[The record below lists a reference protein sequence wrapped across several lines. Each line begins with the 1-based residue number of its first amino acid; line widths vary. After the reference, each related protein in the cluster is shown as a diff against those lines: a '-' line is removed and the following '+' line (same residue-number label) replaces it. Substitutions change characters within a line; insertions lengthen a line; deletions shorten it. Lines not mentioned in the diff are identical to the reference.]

1 MKLNVLNMAGKK
13 AGTVEIS
20 DSIFARDY
28 NEALIHQVVVAQ
40 LANKRQ
46 GTMSAL
52 TRTEVRGGGCKP
64 YRQKGTGRAR
74 QGSIVAP
81 QYVGGGVVFA
91 KKPRDFSQKINK
103 SMKTAAFYSAL
114 SEKIRQN
121 EVVVLDKFALAEAK
135 TKLVAGAVKA
145 LSLNGKVMFVLDEYD
160 QVALKASKTSPPLK
174 FAKQEPSAFTTL
186 WQRRTSSSRL
196 THLKNS
202 RRQHN
207 DSIRHHYRAY
217 PFRKEL

>member
-1 MKLNVLNMAGKK
+1 MPTVAVYDITNNKVGDIDLN
-13 AGTVEIS
+13 E
-20 DSIFARDY
+20 SIFGVEMNAG
-28 NEALIHQVVVAQ
+28 LLHQAVVMQ
-40 LANKRQ
+40 LASQRLGNHATK
-46 GTMSAL
+46 
-52 TRTEVRGGGCKP
+52 TRGMVRGGGRKP
-64 YRQKGTGRAR
+64 WTQKGTGRAR

-160 QVALKASKTSPPLK
+160 QVALKASKNIPTVEVCEARTLSVYDVVATKNIVITVDALK
-174 FAKQEPSAFTTL
+174 KLEEAAQ
-186 WQRRTSSSRL
+186 
-196 THLKNS
+196 
-202 RRQHN
+202 
-207 DSIRHHYRAY
+207 
-217 PFRKEL
+217 

>member
-13 AGTVEIS
+13 AGTIEVS
-20 DSIFARDY
+20 DSLFACEY
-28 NEALIHQVVVAQ
+28 NEALIHQVVVSQ

-81 QYVGGGVVFA
+81 QFVGGGVVFA

-103 SMKTAAFYSAL
+103 SMKKAAFYSAL

-121 EVVVLDKFALAEAK
+121 EVVVLDKFELAEVK
-135 TKLVAGAVKA
+135 TKLVANAVEA
-145 LSLNGKVMFVLDEYD
+145 MGINGKVLFVLGENNAD
-160 QVALKASKTSPPLK
+160 ALRASKNIPTVNVCEAALLNVYDIVATK
-174 FAKQEPSAFTTL
+174 NIVLTKDAIKKIEEAAK
-186 WQRRTSSSRL
+186 
-196 THLKNS
+196 
-202 RRQHN
+202 
-207 DSIRHHYRAY
+207 
-217 PFRKEL
+217 

>member
-1 MKLNVLNMAGKK
+1 MKLNVVDITGKNV
-13 AGTVEIS
+13 GSVEVS
-20 DSIFARDY
+20 ESVFACDY
-28 NEALIHQVVVAQ
+28 NEALVHQVVVSQ

-52 TRTEVRGGGCKP
+52 TRTEVRGGGAKP

-103 SMKTAAFYSAL
+103 NMKKAAFLSAV

-121 EVVVLDKFALAEAK
+121 EVVVLDKFVLSEVK
-135 TKLVAGAVKA
+135 TKHVAKAVEA
-145 LSLNGKVMFVLDEYD
+145 LGLNGKVMFVLGEYNAD
-160 QVALKASKTSPPLK
+160 ALLASKNIPTVNVTEARTLSVYDVVATKNLVITVDALKKIEEA
-174 FAKQEPSAFTTL
+174 AQ
-186 WQRRTSSSRL
+186 
-196 THLKNS
+196 
-202 RRQHN
+202 
-207 DSIRHHYRAY
+207 
-217 PFRKEL
+217 